1 MDITIYKTGVSVLT
15 IIYVFALLTLIEKIG
30 KDKEYKDAGSIRIL
44 KYVYLIVFILFQ
56 AMTFAASYLPV
67 NVLAFIVSISGLTAL
82 VTAII
87 TAVVLFRMSILME
100 D

>member
-1 MDITIYKTGVSVLT
+1 MRKLSALQADLSVLQHWQQIAHAGVSAS
-15 IIYVFALLTLIEKIG
+15 ALATPSHPLVTANASEKG
-30 KDKEYKDAGSIRIL
+30 LGNPMLQPSKATNEA
-44 KYVYLIVFILFQ
+44 Q
-56 AMTFAASYLPV
+56 A
-67 NVLAFIVSISGLTAL
+67 AL